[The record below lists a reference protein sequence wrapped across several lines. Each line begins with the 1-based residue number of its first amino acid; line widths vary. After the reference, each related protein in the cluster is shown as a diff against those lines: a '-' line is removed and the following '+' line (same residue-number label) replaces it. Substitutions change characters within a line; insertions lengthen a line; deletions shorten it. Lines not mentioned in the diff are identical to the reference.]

1 MPTSLCLLNTP
12 QPFHTRHSLKGA
24 SSNKVQ
30 NSQAGIGG
38 TFTSFKYTQHFL
50 LNVLE
55 QCRSTTVKMML
66 EICLNH
72 NNVGLSAVCV
82 CVCSMSVFQCVPHLN
97 DTALLQSSHQVK
109 LKQRNNDLDNTC
121 QSHRW
126 ATSARDWYSL
136 SLSLS
141 LSRDWFRLSAQ
152 MMVPSLL
159 LLSLIKN
166 PSARWHAPHINIIT
180 LPSTVLLNVG
190 GHTQN
195 SLKKVS

>member
-1 MPTSLCLLNTP
+1 MCLLNTP
-12 QPFHTRHSLKGA
+12 QPFHTRHRLKGA

-30 NSQAGIGG
+30 NIQAGIGR
-38 TFTSFKYTQHFL
+38 TFTSFKYTQNFL
-50 LNVLE
+50 PNFSE

-66 EICLNH
+66 EMSLN
-72 NNVGLSAVCV
+72 VCV
-82 CVCSMSVFQCVPHLN
+82 CVCSMSVFQCVPLLN
-97 DTALLQSSHQVK
+97 DTTLLQSSHQVK
-109 LKQRNNDLDNTC
+109 LKERNNDLDNTC

-190 GHTQN
+190 GRTQN
-195 SLKKVS
+195 SLKKVF